1 MTTRKRRSNQK
12 NRKTCINTKCKTV
25 LKNFHKIK
33 KKSNKS
39 IEKKYKELLQQEI
52 QICNSKSL
60 NSENCQ
66 KLKEEIGDLKYLLDQ
81 NNKKQNQKESK
92 SILSFCKKWFCNKTC
107 KGTVYEDGNPDE
119 LPKSFLKK
127 IKESDQDS
135 WKKQRKEIFGEKTS
149 VLKDGF
155 YEGLKKED
163 IVKLQ
168 KEGAISSCIGHN
180 SMK

>member
-1 MTTRKRRSNQK
+1 MNY
-12 NRKTCINTKCKTV
+12 
-25 LKNFHKIK
+25 
-33 KKSNKS
+33 S
-39 IEKKYKELLQQEI
+39 IIHYY
-52 QICNSKSL
+52 QI
-60 NSENCQ
+60 
-66 KLKEEIGDLKYLLDQ
+66 I
-81 NNKKQNQKESK
+81 
-92 SILSFCKKWFCNKTC
+92 F
-107 KGTVYEDGNPDE
+107 
-119 LPKSFLKK
+119 

-168 KEGAISSCIGHN
+168 KEGAISSCVGHN